1 MIRLLQ
7 KTVKTITNETSNLPV
22 LKPGCDRV
30 TWSKILAR
38 AGFTWQSWKGQ
49 GIGRKSQTDSCIAR
63 SSSGNLLNIFMEKS
77 LDEITCKFTNL
88 AVNLFF
94 YFSLQPALLFWHDL
108 GIFWRNIS
116 AKMFL
121 ISCLL
126 LRQTGQRWTLKFFLK
141 KINPSLV
148 TKIKFVIKM
157 QTLVWC
163 SFL

>member
-63 SSSGNLLNIFMEKS
+63 SSSGNLFNIFMKKS
-77 LDEITCKFTNL
+77 LNEITCKFSNL
-88 AVNLFF
+88 LIKPLICLFTF
-94 YFSLQPALLFWHDL
+94 LCSRRSCSGMTWESSGETFQPKCFVSLACCF
-108 GIFWRNIS
+108 G
-116 AKMFL
+116 
-121 ISCLL
+121 
-126 LRQTGQRWTLKFFLK
+126 RQDNGEL
-141 KINPSLV
+141 
-148 TKIKFVIKM
+148 
-157 QTLVWC
+157 
-163 SFL
+163 